1 MGSKAKEKAYE
12 CICSAIKHRHS
23 VATQTIY
30 SGTWT
35 QLESCTVARV
45 DTGVGVALRGLAERR
60 DGKMSAAGQVLLP
73 LFGCRKANGKYKQR
87 S

>member
-1 MGSKAKEKAYE
+1 M
-12 CICSAIKHRHS
+12 
-23 VATQTIY
+23 
-30 SGTWT
+30 
-35 QLESCTVARV
+35 ESCTVARV